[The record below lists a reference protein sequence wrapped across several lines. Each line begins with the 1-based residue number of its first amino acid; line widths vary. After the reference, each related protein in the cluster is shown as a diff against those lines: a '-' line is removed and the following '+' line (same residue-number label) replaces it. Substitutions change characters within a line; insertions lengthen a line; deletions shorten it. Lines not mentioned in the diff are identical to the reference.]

1 MIVIKIWQLV
11 AAVVV
16 LFVGVYFIVEYR
28 INKNNLVVSEYVII
42 KDKKLKEHMDH
53 RFGITADVI
62 DKIQSRLVEEIESN
76 YIKLRSKIEK
86 LTEEVEE
93 RNGRNN

>member
-1 MIVIKIWQLV
+1 MIVIKIWQLI

-28 INKNNLVVSEYVII
+28 INKNNLIVSEFIII
-42 KDKKLKEHMDH
+42 KDKKMKEYVSGM
-53 RFGITADVI
+53 FGVTTDVI

-86 LTEEVEE
+86 LTEEVEDK
-93 RNGRNN
+93 NGRNN

>member
-28 INKNNLVVSEYVII
+28 INKNNLIVSEFIII
-42 KDKKLKEHMDH
+42 KDKKMKEYVSGM
-53 RFGITADVI
+53 FGVTADVI
-62 DKIQSRLVEEIESN
+62 DKIQSRLVEEITSN
-76 YIKLRSKIEK
+76 HEELRSKI
-86 LTEEVEE
+86 VELLGDKD
-93 RNGRNN
+93 GRNN

>member
-1 MIVIKIWQLV
+1 MIVIKIWQLI

-28 INKNNLVVSEYVII
+28 INKNNLIVSEFIII
-42 KDKKLKEHMDH
+42 KDKKMKEYVSGM
-53 RFGITADVI
+53 FGVTADVI

>member
-1 MIVIKIWQLV
+1 MIVIKIWQLI

-16 LFVGVYFIVEYR
+16 LFIGVYFIVEYR

-42 KDKKLKEHMDH
+42 KDKKLKEHMNH
-53 RFGITADVI
+53 MFGITADVM

-76 YIKLRSKIEK
+76 HTELVNKITQLEDK
-86 LTEEVEE
+86 
-93 RNGRNN
+93 NGRNN

>member
-1 MIVIKIWQLV
+1 MIVIKIWQLI

-42 KDKKLKEHMDH
+42 KDKKLKEHMNH
-53 RFGITADVI
+53 MFGITTDVM

-76 YIKLRSKIEK
+76 HTELVNKIAQLEDK
-86 LTEEVEE
+86 
-93 RNGRNN
+93 NGRNN